1 LTALS
6 TQNDNKNFI
15 FKTQRER
22 KDLLNS
28 FLDISIFDELYV
40 LAKNEFFL
48 QNKTFIFM
56 GQMKFK
62 YKIPKLIP
70 ISYSSNRHFFLFKP
84 KLLGNYLLEV
94 YKNGIHIDTLNIEV
108 V

>member
-1 LTALS
+1 VLEKVSL
-6 TQNDNKNFI
+6 NKEYKF
-15 FKTQRER
+15 TY
-22 KDLLNS
+22 LGA
-28 FLDISIFDELYV
+28 FDDDVYV